1 MLSTDAGT
9 THLEAVTVTRIYFL
23 SILIEYITV
32 LKCHTVLN
40 RYLSDGTGLY
50 LDEQIPT
57 VIGHCMLQYIHQIHY
72 PHQSSA

>member
-1 MLSTDAGT
+1 MMSADLGT

-23 SILIEYITV
+23 SILIQYITV

-50 LDEQIPT
+50 LANRSHP
-57 VIGHCMLQYIHQIHY
+57 
-72 PHQSSA
+72 SSAL